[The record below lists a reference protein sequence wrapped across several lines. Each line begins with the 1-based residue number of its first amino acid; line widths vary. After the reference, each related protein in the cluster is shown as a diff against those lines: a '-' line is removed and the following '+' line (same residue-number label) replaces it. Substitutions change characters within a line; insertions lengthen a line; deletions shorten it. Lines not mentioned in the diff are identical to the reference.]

1 MGKKTRTVKIHIGV
15 AFLLVLAILLVFLF
29 TGDNLTL
36 IKSLFSGD
44 MTSEQLWD
52 ATARLGFD
60 GYVTIALLSMLQ
72 VLFPFLP
79 AEPVQVLAGAAYG
92 FRIGFLCCL
101 VGFFIGASAIFVL
114 YKIFG
119 ERIHKYF
126 VKNLTLDFASI
137 SSSQRLSFIIVLLYF
152 LPAIPYGMICFFVTG
167 TGMKYPKY
175 IFLNVLAAIPSIC
188 IGIGLGHMAVA
199 ASWIFSVCIF
209 AALLILLIVVIRKK
223 DWCFAKINALAAK
236 PVYSSKT
243 TVRRGNRFLLHFLYA
258 FVKCFFF
265 LRGVRTK
272 VTKKPRQPL
281 KGPCIVLCSHGSF
294 VDFYFAA
301 KLLRKYEFNFVTARL
316 YFYHK
321 YLGRLLKA
329 LGCFPKSMFATDLES
344 TKNCIRV
351 LQEGRILAMMPEAR
365 LSTAG
370 CFEDIQSNTYSF
382 IKKSAVPV
390 YTVCF
395 RGDYLAD
402 PKWGKG
408 FRRGSLVEAEMEL
421 LFTGEELK
429 DLSVEEIGAAVE
441 KALYYDE
448 FAWLKARPNIR
459 YRSRRIAEG
468 LENILSVC
476 PHCGAR
482 HTIVAKGRTVS
493 CANCGILTTV
503 DSRYGFAKDFR
514 FENLSEWYCWQK
526 SLLAKQIEND
536 PNYFLQSAVQLR
548 HSDPT
553 GKSLTR
559 PAGEGVCTLNREG
572 LRYIGTRDGEEV
584 DLFFPLEQIYRLLF
598 GAGENFEIY
607 QGNQIFYFVP
617 DNRASAVDWYLASAI
632 LYDLSFQKDKNKAV
646 ML

>member
-1 MGKKTRTVKIHIGV
+1 MGKKSRAAKIHIALAFV
-15 AFLLVLAILLVFLF
+15 LILALVMAFLL
-29 TGDNLTL
+29 TGDNWTL
-36 IKSLFSGD
+36 IRSLFDSN
-44 MTSEQLWD
+44 MTAEQIWD
-52 ATARLGFD
+52 TTSRLGID
-60 GYVTIALLSMLQ
+60 GYATIALLAMLQ
-72 VLFPFLP
+72 ALFPFLP
-79 AEPVQVLAGAAYG
+79 AEPVQVLAGVAYG
-92 FRIGFLCCL
+92 FPIGFACCIT
-101 VGFFIGASAIFVL
+101 GFFVAASVIFLL
-114 YKIFG
+114 YRIFG
-119 ERIHKYF
+119 EKIHKYF
-126 VKNLTLDFASI
+126 VKNLQLDLNAI
-137 SSSQRLSFIIVLLYF
+137 SRSGRLTMIIFLLYF
-152 LPAIPYGMICFFVTG
+152 LPAIPYGMICFFAAS
-167 TGMKYPKY
+167 MNIKYPKY
-175 IFLNVLAAIPSIC
+175 LLINVLGAIPSVC

-199 ASWIFSVCIF
+199 YSWILSVCIF
-209 AALLILLIVVIRKK
+209 AVLLILLALALRHK
-223 DWCFAKINALAAK
+223 DLLFDKLYTLAAK
-236 PVYSSKT
+236 PVIPSKT
-243 TVRRGNRFLLHFLYA
+243 VVRPGNRLLVAVLYRA
-258 FVKCFFF
+258 LKVFFF

-272 VTKKPRQPL
+272 VTKQPDTPP

-301 KLLRKYEFNFVTARL
+301 KLLHKYPFNFVTARL
-316 YFYHK
+316 YFYHN
-321 YLGRLLKA
+321 YLGKLLRA

-429 DLSVEEIGAAVE
+429 DLSVEEISNAVE

-459 YRSRRIAEG
+459 YRNRKLAEG

-476 PHCGAR
+476 PICGAK
-482 HTIVAKGRTVS
+482 HTITTKGRTVS
-493 CANCGILTTV
+493 CANCGVLTTV
-503 DSRYGFAKDFR
+503 DNRYGFADGFM
-514 FENLSEWYCWQK
+514 FENLSQWYCWQK
-526 SLLAKQIEND
+526 SLLTKQIQND
-536 PNYFLQSAVQLR
+536 PNYSLQSAVQLR

-632 LYDLSFQKDKNKAV
+632 LYDLKFQKDKNKAV